1 MIHLSF
7 FNFLRYSSRTKDCSS
22 NGSTGV
28 GSVLDGE
35 EMVGIPG
42 GSSGSGA
49 MSGGAECIELLEL
62 ERRMPRAR
70 GSDIRELATNICR
83 QYIRSSSRY
92 HLLDHLK
99 DIGKLARTAQLP
111 WR

>member
-1 MIHLSF
+1 M
-7 FNFLRYSSRTKDCSS
+7 
-22 NGSTGV
+22 
-28 GSVLDGE
+28 
-35 EMVGIPG
+35 G

-62 ERRMPRAR
+62 ERRMPRAAR

-99 DIGKLARTAQLP
+99 DIGKKYYYLNRHQQLLG
-111 WR
+111 

>member
-1 MIHLSF
+1 M
-7 FNFLRYSSRTKDCSS
+7 
-22 NGSTGV
+22 
-28 GSVLDGE
+28 LDGE

-99 DIGKLARTAQLP
+99 DIGKLLSWLGQRSCHGDDIDSVKKSLYTFCFTIP
-111 WR
+111 SSRI